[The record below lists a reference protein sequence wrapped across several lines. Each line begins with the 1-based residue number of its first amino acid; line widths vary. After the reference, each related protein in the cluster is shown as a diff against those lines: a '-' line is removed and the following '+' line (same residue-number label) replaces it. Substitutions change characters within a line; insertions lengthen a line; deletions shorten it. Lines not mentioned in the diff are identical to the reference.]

1 MVNLDKVHVV
11 SPVNLCLVLLIITFL
26 EDNPFII
33 FCIFAFVFINFIENH
48 EILKLKNAFVY
59 FVPLAIMTIL
69 INMLFVSKGSFVLF
83 SVFGRYFTLE
93 SVIYAFTLTF
103 KLLVVIYIF
112 LLLGILVDSDAAVS
126 YFLSKMPKTTLA
138 MLVGIKFFPAMKERL
153 KSIKMVYRVRG
164 VEFESGNLK
173 DKVKSNME
181 MLSVLLED
189 SLETFFNIAETSYV
203 RGFLSGKRTTYER
216 QKFHKKDYILMIVYS
231 CYLVCFIIV
240 HLLKLDKFD
249 IYSQGINKSSFF
261 NLSVYI
267 FIVITLLSLILM
279 SKKLNRVES
288 REEA

>member
-1 MVNLDKVHVV
+1 MVNLEKIHVI

-33 FCIFAFVFINFIENH
+33 FCIFAFVVINFIENH
-48 EILKLKNAFVY
+48 ETLKLKNAFVY
-59 FVPLAIMTIL
+59 FIPLAIMTIL

-93 SVIYAFTLTF
+93 SVIYACTLTF

-126 YFLSKMPKTTLA
+126 YFLSRMPKTTLA
-138 MLVGIKFFPAMKERL
+138 MMVGIKFFPAMKERL
-153 KSIKMVYRVRG
+153 KSIRMVYKVRG

-173 DKVKSNME
+173 GKIKSNME
-181 MLSVLLED
+181 ILSVLLED

-203 RGFLSGKRTTYER
+203 RGFLSGKRTAYER
-216 QKFHKKDYILMIVYS
+216 QKFHKRDYILMIVYS
-231 CYLVCFIIV
+231 CYLVCFLIV